1 MVNFKTRNDTKR
13 NFTFNVRVISLR
25 TTFYCFHSSFLS
37 EGNYRV
43 GFFTF
48 FVIDG
53 TNNGKYL
60 VDNLG
65 SVGTFDSRLLLEI
78 LFYIFQ

>member
-1 MVNFKTRNDTKR
+1 M
-13 NFTFNVRVISLR
+13 
-25 TTFYCFHSSFLS
+25 
-37 EGNYRV
+37 
-43 GFFTF
+43 GFFAF

-65 SVGTFDSRLLLEI
+65 DVGTFDSRLLLEI